1 MAYLDLNASDLS
13 FTIGRSLAPTVD
25 RSALSNIDRAAVM
38 LARFDSAATLHAA
51 GRLRTMASR
60 VFGLP
65 KRNGLADPRLEALR
79 RFAVAVAHDSPASIA
94 RERSQLQTFGYAEE
108 QISRAQSIAA
118 RFRPKARASNGAIT
132 AVLFAIGLALG
143 TWLLKRYFDDPMVSF
158 VTVMTISLPIWTT
171 VARG

>member
-1 MAYLDLNASDLS
+1 MAYLDLNATDLN
-13 FTIGRSLAPTVD
+13 FTIGRSLALTVD
-25 RSALSNIDRAAVM
+25 RLALSNIEREAVM

-51 GRLRTMASR
+51 GRVRRLASR
-60 VFGLP
+60 LFGLP

-79 RFAVAVAHDSPASIA
+79 RFAVAVAHDSAASIA
-94 RERSQLQTFGYAEE
+94 RERSQLQTFGYVED

-132 AVLFAIGLALG
+132 AMLFAIGLAVG
-143 TWLLKRYFDDPMVSF
+143 TWLVNRYFDDPMVSF
-158 VTVMTISLPIWTT
+158 VTVMTISLPVWTT